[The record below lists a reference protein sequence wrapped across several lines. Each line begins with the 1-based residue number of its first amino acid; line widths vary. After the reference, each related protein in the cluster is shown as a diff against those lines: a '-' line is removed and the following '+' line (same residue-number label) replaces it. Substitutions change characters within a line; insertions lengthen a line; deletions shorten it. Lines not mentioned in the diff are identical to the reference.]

1 MNFKKIK
8 LYAFIGRNLGGVIF
22 LICVSYKFFNMEYI
36 DVDTIFGV
44 ISLLGAILLAIN
56 SKIYYD
62 VKDYLK
68 ENE

>member
-1 MNFKKIK
+1 
-8 LYAFIGRNLGGVIF
+8 
-22 LICVSYKFFNMEYI
+22 MEYI